1 MKTPV
6 ERCKEIAEK
15 VASDLGYEVYQVQ
28 LVREAGNLILRIT
41 IDHQDNI
48 SHEDCE
54 KFSKAIDP
62 VLDQADPIRSNYY
75 LEVSSPGL
83 ERELRNDR
91 DLQRFLGYLVK
102 VTCSKAVREQKT
114 HVGYLSAFDQESIVL
129 EHDGNQNGIPR
140 AMIKKI
146 QLEIDWNR

>member
-15 VASDLGYEVYQVQ
+15 VACDLGYEVYQVQ

-114 HVGYLSAFDQESIVL
+114 HVGYLSAFDQENIVL

-140 AMIKKI
+140 AVIKKI

>member
-1 MKTPV
+1 MKTPL

-15 VASDLGYEVYQVQ
+15 IASELGYEIYQVQ
-28 LVREAGNLILRIT
+28 LVRETGHLILRIS
-41 IDHQDNI
+41 IDHPDQI

-62 VLDQADPIRSNYY
+62 ALDEADPIRSNYY

-91 DLQRFLGYLVK
+91 DLQRFLGFLVK
-102 VTCSKAVREQKT
+102 VQCSKAVLEQKIQ
-114 HVGYLSAFDQESIVL
+114 VGYLSAFDQESIIL
-129 EHDGNQNGIPR
+129 EQNGNQIVIPR
-140 AMIKKI
+140 GVIKKI

>member
-1 MKTPV
+1 MKTPL

-15 VASDLGYEVYQVQ
+15 IASELGYEIYQVQ
-28 LVREAGNLILRIT
+28 LLREMGHLILRIT
-41 IDHQDNI
+41 IDHPDQI

-62 VLDQADPIRSNYY
+62 ALDEADPIRSNYY

-83 ERELRNDR
+83 ERELRHDR
-91 DLQRFLGYLVK
+91 DLQRFLGSLVK
-102 VTCSKAVREQKT
+102 VICRKAVLEQKT
-114 HVGYLSAFDQESIVL
+114 LVGYLSAFEQDSITL
-129 EHDGNQNGIPR
+129 EQNGNQVVIPR
-140 AMIKKI
+140 AAIKKI